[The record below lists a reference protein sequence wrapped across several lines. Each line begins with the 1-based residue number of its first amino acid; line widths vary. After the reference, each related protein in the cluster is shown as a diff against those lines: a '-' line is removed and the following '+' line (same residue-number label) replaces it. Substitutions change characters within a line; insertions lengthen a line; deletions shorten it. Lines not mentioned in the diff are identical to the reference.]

1 MDLSFCWTCLNLWS
15 GQGKMSGQL
24 GPSWPHLFFPAHM
37 ICKLLPLHS
46 TLPYSS
52 SFTAIPP
59 PPTQRL
65 TMEEVYKDS
74 KPNHEVLKQHFLKEG
89 RIEED
94 VALRIIRE
102 GMELLRKE
110 KTMLDIDAPVTG
122 KFSGRG
128 SLNHIS
134 AKQKVS
140 SCFQLFRPTNFA
152 LYPVIF
158 LTSQ

>member
-1 MDLSFCWTCLNLWS
+1 MSKTSSRLTIGHVFLILIQVFPFSLS
-15 GQGKMSGQL
+15 
-24 GPSWPHLFFPAHM
+24 
-37 ICKLLPLHS
+37 
-46 TLPYSS
+46 
-52 SFTAIPP
+52 AIPC

-94 VALRIIRE
+94 VALRIIKE

-122 KFSGRG
+122 MLSG
-128 SLNHIS
+128 I
-134 AKQKVS
+134 
-140 SCFQLFRPTNFA
+140 
-152 LYPVIF
+152 
-158 LTSQ
+158 